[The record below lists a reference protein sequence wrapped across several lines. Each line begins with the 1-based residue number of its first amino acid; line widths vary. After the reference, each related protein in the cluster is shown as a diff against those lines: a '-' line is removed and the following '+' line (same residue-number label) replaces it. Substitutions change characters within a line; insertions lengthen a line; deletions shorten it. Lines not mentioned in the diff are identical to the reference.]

1 MHITRRNL
9 LKVASASALASSSV
23 PAISTPKRTPDPDVL
38 VIGAGLS
45 GLYAA
50 LLLEREGARVTV
62 LEGRPDRIG
71 GRVYTLH
78 EIPGKPEAGGEVFG
92 PQYGRCLDVLRGLQV
107 PQRAPQPRT
116 QARDADLM
124 MNIGGENIQLSDWP
138 SHVRN
143 PHPEALRALTPWR
156 VFFDALPK
164 RGVFKS
170 LDDWTQPENAEWDIS
185 FAQYLRTQGF
195 NDASIWLQQANS
207 AYGNTLHEVS
217 TAHLFHYFV
226 WARLNATG
234 AGRTQCAGGN
244 DQLPQGMRAQLRGDV
259 VMGARVTSVED
270 RGNSIVAKTD
280 HGREFRARRAICTL
294 PFSLVRH
301 LAFEPRL
308 TGVQWEAVETLPYYA
323 TFQIHYAFRRRFWE
337 DDGLPPSIWTDGP
350 LGRVNLLRDDA
361 GEPTCYLV
369 YVNGLQAQYLD
380 TLTPEA
386 SDRFVQ
392 QELAKIRPASRGQL
406 RALRIHSNQ
415 NDRFIRGSYAFW
427 SPGMPMR
434 LPQAMSAPH
443 GRIHF
448 AGEHTARAAR
458 GMEGAMESGE
468 RAALEV
474 LERAEG

>member
-1 MHITRRNL
+1 MPVNRREL
-9 LKVASASALASSSV
+9 LKAVSVGALAANSLR
-23 PAISTPKRTPDPDVL
+23 AAPKSKSKPMPDVL

-50 LLLEREGARVTV
+50 LLLEREGVKVTV
-62 LEGRPDRIG
+62 LEGRPDRVG

-78 EIPGKPEAGGEVFG
+78 DLPGKPEAGGEVFG
-92 PQYGRCLDVLRGLQV
+92 PQYGRCLDVLRTLKV
-107 PQRAPQPRT
+107 PQMTPRPRS
-116 QARDADLM
+116 QARDSDLM
-124 MNIGGENIQLSDWP
+124 MNVGGENIQLADWP
-138 SHVRN
+138 GHRRN
-143 PHPEALRALTPWR
+143 PHPEALRAMTPWR
-156 VFFDALPK
+156 VFFEALPK
-164 RGVFKS
+164 LAAFTS
-170 LDDWTQPENAEWDIS
+170 LDDWTKPENARWDIP

-226 WARLNATG
+226 WARLNAAG
-234 AGRTQCAGGN
+234 AGRTQCNGGN
-244 DQLPQGMRAQLRGDV
+244 DQLPKGMRAQLRGDV
-259 VMGARVTSVED
+259 VMDSRVTSLED
-270 RGNSIVAKTD
+270 RGDAIVAQTD
-280 HGREFRARRAICTL
+280 DGRQFRARRAICTL
-294 PFSLVRH
+294 PFSLARN

-323 TFQIHYAFRRRFWE
+323 TFQIHYEFKRRFWE

-350 LGRVNLLRDDA
+350 IGRINLLYEES
-361 GEPTCYLV
+361 GEPACYLV

-380 TLTPEA
+380 TLTAEA
-386 SDRFVQ
+386 ADRFVQ
-392 QELAKIRPASRGQL
+392 KELARIRPASRGQL
-406 RALRIHSNQ
+406 KALRIHSNQ
-415 NDRFIRGSYAFW
+415 NDRFIGGSYAFW
-427 SPGMPMR
+427 KPGMPMR

-468 RAALEV
+468 RVALEI
-474 LERAEG
+474 LQLG